1 MVLFFLAVFSLTI
14 HQLCVHREGLNHVS
28 CCATLFKLYSL
39 PIEAWRDANVA
50 LFGEAE
56 PSTRP
61 RSELRGLMGRIT
73 ACGYPMLPPT
83 VDHEMHGAPSH
94 PQQIPNAPKAFRYGT
109 ISDRLPSAPGGS
121 TTLTSPPNAKFSAT
135 PPLPSKQPPNAP
147 RALMFRGLPPASQPG
162 RPPTPQ
168 RGQNMGSSST
178 GRPSVTPNAHT
189 KWSPPIPTT
198 PTIQHQ
204 LPPRPPTL
212 EPRRYYARS
221 GVYVGRRLAHPL
233 AEAMARP
240 ESYSTSRQEHAQH
253 SGPPLNQYMMQL
265 HPPRPVSRSTRPLST
280 ESGESGIITTSDNP
294 QSGARRGDP
303 SLPPLNLDH
312 TPTPFNSS
320 LSSSVVRRSV
330 EPTSP
335 VNNKATD
342 RDGEQLKRVEKGD
355 EVYSPARPVT
365 SDKSV
370 SDLVAKSLEN
380 GEADM
385 EVDDPDSHLGTILA
399 VAEDL
404 SRRYM
409 ADKDGG
415 GALEN
420 GASTIG
426 SGSSNV
432 ETQAEQLG
440 TGVEN
445 RGITAPTVESLLCV
459 RDEPLGEQ
467 RSSST
472 FKGPQPS
479 STTDQIAV
487 DTDTTKGNRQNTEGN
502 VEGAAA
508 AATAAALSVNETS
521 NTSTAAS
528 LIRRSTRSSM
538 GLLKKKSY
546 AESSEDEQA
555 SRSNSGGQAAKQKR
569 NDPGGKVLPSTTG
582 SKNYK
587 LVPDTDKALGT
598 VPASVS
604 SPMPVRTM
612 PDWEVQLRKMPNWE
626 FELEMWKERELF
638 RCSTTGII
646 SYLRVSYVL
655 TIWKVIGTIAP
666 SL

>member
-1 MVLFFLAVFSLTI
+1 
-14 HQLCVHREGLNHVS
+14 
-28 CCATLFKLYSL
+28 
-39 PIEAWRDANVA
+39 
-50 LFGEAE
+50 
-56 PSTRP
+56 
-61 RSELRGLMGRIT
+61 MGRIT

-109 ISDRLPSAPGGS
+109 ISDRLPSAPSGP

-135 PPLPSKQPPNAP
+135 PSLPSKQPPNAP
-147 RALMFRGLPPASQPG
+147 RALMFRGPPPASQPG

-168 RGQNMGSSST
+168 HGQNMGSSST
-178 GRPSVTPNAHT
+178 GRPSVTPNDHT
-189 KWSPPIPTT
+189 KWSPPISTT

-240 ESYSTSRQEHAQH
+240 ESYSTSRQEHTQH

-265 HPPRPVSRSTRPLST
+265 HPPRPVSRSTKRLST
-280 ESGESGIITTSDNP
+280 ESGASEIMTTSDNP
-294 QSGARRGDP
+294 QGGARRGDP
-303 SLPPLNLDH
+303 SLPPLNLNH
-312 TPTPFNSS
+312 TPTPFKSS
-320 LSSSVVRRSV
+320 RSSSVVRRSV

-335 VNNKATD
+335 VNKKAANH
-342 RDGEQLKRVEKGD
+342 DGEQLKRVEKGD
-355 EVYSPARPVT
+355 EMYSPTRPVP

-370 SDLVAKSLEN
+370 SNMVAKSPES

-399 VAEDL
+399 VAKDL
-404 SRRYM
+404 SRQYM
-409 ADKDGG
+409 GNVVDIEPEKDGSG
-415 GALEN
+415 GALESA
-420 GASTIG
+420 ASAIG
-426 SGSSNV
+426 SRSSSD

-440 TGVEN
+440 PGLEN
-445 RGITAPTVESLLCV
+445 RGITTPTVESLLCV

-467 RSSST
+467 SSSST
-472 FKGPQPS
+472 LKEPPPS
-479 STTDQIAV
+479 STTDQISV
-487 DTDTTKGNRQNTEGN
+487 DTGTAKGNPQNVEGN

-508 AATAAALSVNETS
+508 AATAPPVSVNETP

-582 SKNYK
+582 SKTYK
-587 LVPDTDKALGT
+587 LVPNTDKPMGT

-604 SPMPVRTM
+604 TPMPVRTM

-646 SYLRVSYVL
+646 SYLCVSYVL
-655 TIWKVIGTIAP
+655 TIWKAIGTIAP